1 MKEESIKMNKKSY
14 AELALLST
22 FLERFE
28 YLKITGTVGQ
38 ETFGWDRQLV
48 EAFYKSEE
56 WRSVRNKVI
65 IRDEGCDLGCL
76 DHPIPEGDIVIIHH
90 IMPISKEDIINR
102 NLDILLNMDNLI
114 SVSLNTH
121 NAIHYGNK
129 STLRDTSIVE
139 RSPNDTSPWLIQKG
153 G

>member
-1 MKEESIKMNKKSY
+1 M
-14 AELALLST
+14 
-22 FLERFE
+22 
-28 YLKITGTVGQ
+28 
-38 ETFGWDRQLV
+38 
-48 EAFYKSEE
+48 
-56 WRSVRNKVI
+56 
-65 IRDEGCDLGCL
+65 GCL